1 MRLVLW
7 ADNDAASQEA
17 QIRELLAAEV
27 DALVVAPVDVYS
39 LRKVL
44 RRQKNSLYRYFPRM
58 I

>member
-39 LRKVL
+39 LEGKSCAGKRTVCIGIFL
-44 RRQKNSLYRYFPRM
+44 
-58 I
+58 